1 MRKRLGPGDYLSYGV
16 GNTGL
21 AIVNIVSQTWLMFFL
36 APSEGRVLV
45 PATVVG
51 AIWLAGRVID
61 SIIDPIVS
69 NWSDRTRGR
78 RGRRVPFL
86 LAGAIPLAAL
96 FFILFCEPIYAGSL
110 VLRSAI
116 LALGLNGFYFFF
128 SLYAAPYNALV
139 PDLASDRESRINLS
153 TSSAAFNLVGTSM
166 AMILPG
172 ILFSAFS
179 TKGGAFDGAAYM
191 PAIGILAVAAA
202 LSLGLSALLLARRSG
217 PVEDG
222 ATPPFLASVR
232 MILGNKPFVAYLIAM
247 NVFWAGFT
255 MINVS
260 VPYYVTVLMGKPA
273 SFTSIAMGLAMG
285 MAVLFFPV
293 ANALGK
299 RIGSKRTVMISAG
312 VMGLALF
319 LVPFIKSPPFGLPP
333 EAFGL
338 AVMCLA
344 GAPLAGLFIIPNA
357 MVAELSDYR
366 APDGTKPGE
375 AIYYGVQGFIQK
387 IAIGIVTLL
396 AGLLFDNLG
405 KSAER
410 PLGVMLSGPLGG
422 LFAAA
427 AFVVFLFAYPDDRKG
442 LGFDG
447 DSSR

>member
-1 MRKRLGPGDYLSYGV
+1 MGKKLGIKDYLSYGV

-36 APSEGRVLV
+36 APSEGRILV

-51 AIWLAGRVID
+51 AIWLAGRAID

-69 NWSDRTRGR
+69 NWSDRTVNKRGR
-78 RGRRVPFL
+78 RIPFL

-96 FFILFCEPIYAGSL
+96 FFILFCEPIYSGSL

-116 LALGLNGFYFFF
+116 LALALNGFYFFF
-128 SLYAAPYNALV
+128 SLYGAPYNALV
-139 PDLASDRESRINLS
+139 PDLAEDRESRINLS
-153 TSSAAFNLVGTSM
+153 TSSASFNLVGTAI

-179 TKGGAFDGAAYM
+179 RNGSAFDGGAYL

-202 LSLGLSALLLARRSG
+202 LTLILAPILLSRRASPSTG
-217 PVEDG
+217 G
-222 ATPPFLASVR
+222 KTPPFLTSVK
-232 MILGNKPFVAYLIAM
+232 MVIGNKPFVAYLIAM
-247 NVFWAGFT
+247 NVFWGGFT

-260 VPYYVTVLMGKPA
+260 VPYYVTVLMKKPA
-273 SFTSIAMGLAMG
+273 SFTSLAMGLAMG
-285 MAVLFFPV
+285 LAVIAFPI
-293 ANALGK
+293 ANKLGK
-299 RIGSKRTVMISAG
+299 KLGNRLTVMISAG
-312 VMGLALF
+312 VMSVALF
-319 LVPFIKSPPFGLPP
+319 LVPLIHNPPFGIPCDV
-333 EAFGL
+333 FGL
-338 AVMCLA
+338 IVVGLA
-344 GAPLAGLFIIPNA
+344 GLPLAGLFIIPNA

-387 IAIGIVTLL
+387 IAIGVVTLL

-405 KSAER
+405 KTVDK

-422 LFAAA
+422 AFALAG
-427 AFVVFLFAYPDDRKG
+427 FLVFLFVYPDDRKG
-442 LGFDG
+442 LGFG
-447 DSSR
+447 K